1 MSGQS
6 WFSGTTASEEAL
18 KFLQQ
23 LENDLR
29 NLSLELKKKYPNPRE
44 VSFGWKKY
52 KQFHHPDYFC
62 SRARRA

>member
-44 VSFGWKKY
+44 VRFDSHKIQTISTLINF
-52 KQFHHPDYFC
+52 
-62 SRARRA
+62 AVV

>member
-1 MSGQS
+1 MSGA
-6 WFSGTTASEEAL
+6 WYGGTTATEEAL

-44 VSFGWKKY
+44 VR
-52 KQFHHPDYFC
+52 P
-62 SRARRA
+62 